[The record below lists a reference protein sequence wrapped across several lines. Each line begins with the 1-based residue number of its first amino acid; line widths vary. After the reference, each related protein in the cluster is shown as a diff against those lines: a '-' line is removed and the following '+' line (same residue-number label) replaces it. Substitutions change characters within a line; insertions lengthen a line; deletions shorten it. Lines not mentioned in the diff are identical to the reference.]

1 MVVPEPSS
9 GQSVDSMAMTPK
21 RKRYMLTPTPTTEAT
36 TILDKPLGQLSISQ
50 GEPKRQRATTPIAAT
65 APTERDNESPPNAME
80 NFKPRYL
87 TVSDHV
93 FRQLLSNAIGNGDHV
108 VQCLD
113 TTEKL
118 HFVRHMTEL
127 TNNLY
132 FTNLQRQLW
141 QAYHNTSSKD
151 DDWES
156 TITKQYAHQHH
167 TCRMHRPRK
176 SQIIERRMA
185 IELQMNRLGEE
196 LGQHLTQLKVNV
208 AQWQPTIDCQA
219 LSHTINECVKN
230 NQQRLS
236 DEFNHRKA
244 MIDLDWKDH
253 SSIKTF
259 YALKPDEQVILVAK
273 KIWQTT
279 DDELKMKD
287 QLEILRQRIYLK
299 RLPPKTDHMVDQ
311 LLDDQSASLSNPFLD
326 KDQRAS
332 FVTRCSKAVIRCKF
346 NLMVIQIDEFE
357 AGIRGHQAKL
367 IILQKELAELKKKKP
382 NVNMDALIKAIE
394 ERRQA
399 MMDRLFR
406 LRQQKLKTFFDEA
419 PTMDNN

>member
-1 MVVPEPSS
+1 MVLPEASS

-21 RKRYMLTPTPTTEAT
+21 RKRYMLTPTPTTETT
-36 TILDKPLGQLSISQ
+36 TILDKRLSQLSISQ
-50 GEPKRQRATTPIAAT
+50 GEPKKQRATTPIAAT
-65 APTERDNESPPNAME
+65 VHTERGNETPSNDME

-87 TVSDHV
+87 SVSDRI
-93 FRQLLSNAIGNGDHV
+93 FRQILSNAIENGDNV

-118 HFVRHMTEL
+118 HFIRHMTEL

-141 QAYHNTSSKD
+141 QVYHNISSKH

-156 TITKQYAHQHH
+156 KMTKQYAHEHS

-176 SQIIERRMA
+176 SQINARRATIEH
-185 IELQMNRLGEE
+185 QMKQLGEE
-196 LGQHLTQLKVNV
+196 LGQLLTQLKAN
-208 AQWQPTIDCQA
+208 ATQWQPAIDCQA
-219 LSHTINECVKN
+219 LSHAINECVKN

-236 DEFNHRKA
+236 DEFNHRKE
-244 MIDLDWKDH
+244 MIELDWNDH
-253 SSIKTF
+253 FLIKTF
-259 YALKPDEQVILVAK
+259 YGLKPDEQVIHVAK

-287 QLEILRQRIYLK
+287 QLELLRQRIYLK

-311 LLDDQSASLSNPFLD
+311 LLDDQSVSLSNPFLD

-332 FVTRCSKAVIRCKF
+332 FVTRCSKAVIQCKF

-367 IILQKELAELKKKKP
+367 IILQKELAELKKQKP
-382 NVNMDALIKAIE
+382 TMNIDTLINAIE
-394 ERRQA
+394 KRRQA
-399 MMDRLFR
+399 MIDRLFR
-406 LRQQKLKTFFDEA
+406 LRQHKLKTFFDEA